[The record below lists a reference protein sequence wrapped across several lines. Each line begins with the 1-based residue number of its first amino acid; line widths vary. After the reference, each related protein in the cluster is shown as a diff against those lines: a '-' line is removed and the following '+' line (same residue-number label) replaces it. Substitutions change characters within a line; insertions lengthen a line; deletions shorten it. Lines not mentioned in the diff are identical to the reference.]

1 MGIREEERY
10 VTVYHNGIHAC
21 EARKTVDLNQEGL
34 KKKFEASSKTT
45 PRQAADDII
54 IEALVNEDIS
64 LQRRHIVNEDI
75 SSSRQRR
82 HISSTKTYLE
92 DVHNTVD
99 SVIKEERVRYT
110 AKRKPKK
117 NHIQVVIA
125 LKLLAS

>member
-64 LQRRHIVNEDI
+64 LQRRHIVNE
-75 SSSRQRR
+75 
-82 HISSTKTYLE
+82 HIS
-92 DVHNTVD
+92 
-99 SVIKEERVRYT
+99 
-110 AKRKPKK
+110 
-117 NHIQVVIA
+117 
-125 LKLLAS
+125 